1 LVFVRDFRHGVTV
14 VWRALTEPEQLDLW
28 RRSRLIATPDTGT
41 RLTLRH
47 TAQSEDW
54 LSLVAAGWHICLDVA
69 DELLAGRR
77 LGAIRGQEARRY
89 GWDELN
95 DSYESRL
102 GRTTV
107 DGGPVE

>member
-1 LVFVRDFRHGVTV
+1 
-14 VWRALTEPEQLDLW
+14 
-28 RRSRLIATPDTGT
+28 
-41 RLTLRH
+41 
-47 TAQSEDW
+47 
-54 LSLVAAGWHICLDVA
+54 VA

-77 LGAIRGQEARRY
+77 LGAIRRQEALRY